1 MKSKHRLTV
10 LFVENYFTVKLIKM
24 FSQESTIILL
34 FNIADI
40 FDQLYLTNFLIF
52 FSEDLETLKNLRE
65 NNERKSNEVVAIWEN
80 TIDQNNLDSLGVES
94 MYLTVIQ

>member
-34 FNIADI
+34 FTIADI
-40 FDQLYLTNFLIF
+40 FD
-52 FSEDLETLKNLRE
+52 
-65 NNERKSNEVVAIWEN
+65 
-80 TIDQNNLDSLGVES
+80 
-94 MYLTVIQ
+94 